1 MHSWILASL
10 MLCGTVLAGHTGSPS
25 TDWNELRGKSLL
37 MGLSA
42 EQVDRMLTTCRKNKL
57 TLAETEDLICPVY
70 SAHAEEL
77 PIDCVFLKIEEGLAK
92 RAAWQD
98 IHVAADKRL
107 GCMRKADE
115 LVMSVRENR
124 GGQHRHLV
132 MHTCMALESGL
143 PEEVLKNVFNRPA
156 RFRYGRV
163 IHVVEAGESLQLA
176 GLEPEQIQHIMTDCL
191 DRDLTGEEV
200 MRVVDIFQNG
210 LREGKNYDAL
220 HATLWVASDS
230 TNSGH

>member
-1 MHSWILASL
+1 MHSWIMAGLL
-10 MLCGTVLAGHTGSPS
+10 LCGSVLAGHSGSLS
-25 TDWNELRGKSLL
+25 TDWNELREKGLH

-42 EQVDRMLTTCRKNKL
+42 EQVDRMLMACRENKR
-57 TLAETEDLICPVY
+57 TIAETEDFLCPVY
-70 SAHAEEL
+70 FAHAEEL
-77 PIDCVFLKIEEGLAK
+77 PVDCVFLKIEEGLAK
-92 RAAWQD
+92 RVAWQD

-107 GCMRKADE
+107 ECMRKADG

-156 RFRYGRV
+156 RFRYGRM

-176 GLEPEQIQHIMTDCL
+176 GLEPEQTQHIMNDCL

-220 HATLWVASDS
+220 HATLWVASDTAS
-230 TNSGH
+230 SGR